1 MTVVIH
7 RIEIHLFSSKAVEN
21 RKCRTLVCRCQNKKI
36 KNGDWRAHLDEGD
49 VPLAA
54 NGAKLGLKQA
64 APEISDVKIIHPKLI
79 FFCSS

>member
-21 RKCRTLVCRCQNKKI
+21 RKCRTLVSWYQNQERWI
-36 KNGDWRAHLDEGD
+36 CWRDHLDEGD

-64 APEISDVKIIHPKLI
+64 APEISDMKII
-79 FFCSS
+79 